1 MVKEFLNAT
10 GLVTAEFMAGPCAKL
25 SKVEESDV
33 LLQPLAGHSSLLV
46 GWSMLNIPSQVIR
59 EERGKRLSD
68 SSRKVNESQN

>member
-1 MVKEFLNAT
+1 MLKEFLNAT
-10 GLVTAEFMAGPCAKL
+10 GPATAESMAGPCAKL
-25 SKVEESDV
+25 FKKESDV

-46 GWSMLNIPSQVIR
+46 GWSMLNIPSQVIS